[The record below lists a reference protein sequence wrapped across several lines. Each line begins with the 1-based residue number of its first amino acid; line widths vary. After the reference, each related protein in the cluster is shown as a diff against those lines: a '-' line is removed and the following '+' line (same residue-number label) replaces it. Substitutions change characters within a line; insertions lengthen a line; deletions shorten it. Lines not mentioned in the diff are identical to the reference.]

1 MSLHIETMSALWD
14 GEPVDP
20 DALAAALGD
29 TAARAALVDFARM
42 RVAVRAGDAP
52 LPSSLSTMRRS
63 RGIARVRLPIAAVA
77 ALLLIVLLTGW
88 MLPRP
93 WAVES
98 REDLPPAPAR
108 TLTFEPGVDW
118 QSAR

>member
-29 TAARAALVDFARM
+29 PAARAALVDFARM
-42 RVAVRAGDAP
+42 RAEVWADASP
-52 LPSSLSTMRRS
+52 LPASLATMRR
-63 RGIARVRLPIAAVA
+63 GHEITRVRLPLGAVA
-77 ALLLIVLLTGW
+77 ALLLIVLFTGW

-93 WAVES
+93 WAES

-118 QSAR
+118 KQAP

>member
-1 MSLHIETMSALWD
+1 
-14 GEPVDP
+14 
-20 DALAAALGD
+20 
-29 TAARAALVDFARM
+29 
-42 RVAVRAGDAP
+42 
-52 LPSSLSTMRRS
+52 
-63 RGIARVRLPIAAVA
+63 
-77 ALLLIVLLTGW
+77 LTGW

-93 WAVES
+93 WVES

>member
-1 MSLHIETMSALWD
+1 MSTHIETMSALWD
-14 GEPVDP
+14 GELVDP

-29 TAARAALVDFARM
+29 PAARAALVDFARM
-42 RVAVRAGDAP
+42 RAAVRADEAP
-52 LPSSLSTMRRS
+52 LPASLATLQPSA
-63 RGIARVRLPIAAVA
+63 GLARVRLPLGAVA
-77 ALLLIVLLTGW
+77 ALLLVVLLTGW

-93 WAVES
+93 WVES

>member
-29 TAARAALVDFARM
+29 PAARAALVDFARM
-42 RVAVRAGDAP
+42 RAEVRTDASP
-52 LPSSLSTMRRS
+52 LPPSLATMRR
-63 RGIARVRLPIAAVA
+63 GHEITRVRLPLGAVA
-77 ALLLIVLLTGW
+77 ALLLIVLFTGW

-93 WAVES
+93 WAAVAA
-98 REDLPPAPAR
+98 DVPPAPVR
-108 TLTFEPGVDW
+108 TLTFEPGVEW
-118 QSAR
+118 QPAR

>member
-29 TAARAALVDFARM
+29 PSARAALVDFARM
-42 RVAVRAGDAP
+42 RAAVRADESQ
-52 LPSSLSTMRRS
+52 LPASLETMRS
-63 RGIARVRLPIAAVA
+63 SHAITRVRLPLGAVA
-77 ALLLIVLLTGW
+77 ALLLIMLFTGW

-93 WAVES
+93 WADS
-98 REDLPPAPAR
+98 REEDLPPAPAR

>member
-29 TAARAALVDFARM
+29 SAARAALVDFARM
-42 RVAVRAGDAP
+42 RAEMRADISP
-52 LPSSLSTMRRS
+52 LPASLGTMRRS
-63 RGIARVRLPIAAVA
+63 HAITRLRLPIGAVA
-77 ALLLIVLLTGW
+77 ALLLIVLFTGW

-93 WAVES
+93 WVES

-118 QSAR
+118 KQGP